1 MFGAIVGD
9 IIGSRFE
16 FDRGD
21 KSREFEL
28 FTDECKFTDDTVMT
42 VAVAE
47 AITKAGKWADEET
60 VKGNLI
66 ESMKKWGQKYPYA
79 GYGALFVYWVL
90 SDDPQPYN
98 SLGNGSAMRVSPVG
112 WMYDSLERTREV
124 ARWTAEVTHNHP
136 EGIKGAEAIASA
148 IYLART
154 GATKV
159 YIKEYIED
167 EFGYDLSRTL
177 DDIRPTYYH
186 VETCMQS
193 VPEALEC
200 FFEAESFEDTI
211 RNVMYIGG
219 DTDTL
224 GAIAG
229 AVAEAYFRTI
239 DQPIVDRAVEYLDLD
254 ILRAL
259 AGLKWTE

>member
-1 MFGAIVGD
+1 
-9 IIGSRFE
+9 
-16 FDRGD
+16 
-21 KSREFEL
+21 
-28 FTDECKFTDDTVMT
+28 
-42 VAVAE
+42 
-47 AITKAGKWADEET
+47 
-60 VKGNLI
+60 
-66 ESMKKWGQKYPYA
+66 
-79 GYGALFVYWVL
+79 VL

-112 WMYDSLERTREV
+112 WFYDSLERTQEV

-148 IYLART
+148 IYLARN
-154 GATKV
+154 GASKGV
-159 YIKEYIED
+159 IKDYIENV
-167 EFGYDLSRTL
+167 FGYNLDRTL

-200 FFEAESFEDTI
+200 FFEAEDYESTI

-229 AVAEAYFRTI
+229 AVAEAYFGTI
-239 DQPIVDRAVEYLDLD
+239 DQSILNRAVEYLDLD